1 MHAAL
6 KRATLATH
14 DAELP
19 ELPEGAALLFPDDER
34 PEEDG
39 PTPMIRPALLVV
51 PDGTWRQARRMV
63 SRSEELRALPRLSL
77 KDLPVSPSLRCAL
90 PGRSSTISAVA
101 QALGMLDG
109 PDVEAALRSVQTM
122 FVERTLKMR
131 GLRPGGS

>member
-19 ELPEGAALLFPDDER
+19 ELPEGAALLFPDESS
-34 PEEDG
+34 EEDG
-39 PTPMIRPALLVV
+39 PAPTLRPTLLVV

-63 SRSEELRALPRLSL
+63 ARSETLRALPRLSL
-77 KDLPVSPSLRCAL
+77 KDPPVSPSVRCAL

-122 FVERTLKMR
+122 FVERTLRMR
-131 GLRPGGS
+131 GLRPAGS